1 MIPKIIHYVW
11 FGGKPY
17 PAKIQY
23 CIDSW
28 KRVLPDYEFI
38 RWDESNFDVN
48 SVKFTKQAF
57 EAGVW
62 AFVSDYVRIKAL
74 YEYGGWYL
82 DTDVEVLR
90 PLAPYE
96 NKRVVLGTD
105 ENGSLTAVY
114 GTEPQNEI
122 WKNILEVYNKTDYIN
137 PDGSHNQK
145 VINQYIQNEIAKM
158 GYVHE
163 NKFQYF
169 QNGVVVY
176 PDDYFHVISLEKGTR
191 HFTENSTCIHW
202 QTMLW
207 TSKKSRILRWF
218 RLHVLKPILGDDFM
232 SVYSKIVGIIKSR

>member
-17 PAKIQY
+17 PKKIQY

-28 KRVLPDYEFI
+28 KKILPDYQFM
-38 RWDESNFDVN
+38 RWDESNFNVN
-48 SVKFTKQAF
+48 SVLFTKQAF
-57 EAGVW
+57 ENGMW

-82 DTDVEVLR
+82 DTDVEVLK
-90 PLAPYE
+90 PLVPFE
-96 NKRVVLGTD
+96 NNKVVLGTD

-114 GTEPQNEI
+114 GTEPGHPLWGNVLEAYQNTSFL
-122 WKNILEVYNKTDYIN
+122 KK
-137 PDGSHNQK
+137 DGTLNVK
-145 VINQYIQNEIAKM
+145 VINQYIQDVLTPW

-163 NKFQYF
+163 NKYQELDE
-169 QNGVVVY
+169 GVVIY
-176 PDDYFHVISLEKGTR
+176 PDDYFHVQSLEKGTR

-207 TSKKSRILRWF
+207 TPRRSRALRWV
-218 RLHVLKPILGDDFM
+218 RLHIVKPILGDNYM
-232 SVYSKIVGIIKSR
+232 RTWNLIVSKIR